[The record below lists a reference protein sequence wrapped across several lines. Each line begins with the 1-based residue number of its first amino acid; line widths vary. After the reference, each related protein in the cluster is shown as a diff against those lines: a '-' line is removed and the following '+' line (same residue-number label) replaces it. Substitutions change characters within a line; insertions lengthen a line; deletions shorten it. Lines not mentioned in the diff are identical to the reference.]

1 VENQLTDAQILRSEI
16 MLHLSWD
23 DIDARL
29 RKLSL
34 DKVPVWG
41 IPRGGSIVAG
51 LAMRYGAIPV
61 IDPREASIAIDDII
75 DSGATREKV
84 LNEHNL
90 KTLALVDKGV
100 EGIAEWVHFPWEEP
114 PAQDIASSVLRC
126 LQYLGEDPLRDGLRD
141 TPRRVVASWKE
152 LYAGYQVDLPKL
164 LRWFDDPTD
173 EMIISKDIQFYSM
186 CEHHMLPFFGRASIG
201 YIPNGKVIGISKL
214 SRIVETYARRLQ
226 TQERL
231 TYQIGQ
237 SLENMVGGVA
247 VHITA
252 QHFCMMSR
260 GVNQQHS
267 EMVTNYLTGLFRTV
281 PEARNEFLM
290 AVAK

>member
-1 VENQLTDAQILRSEI
+1 
-16 MLHLSWD
+16 MLCLSWED
-23 DIDARL
+23 VDARL

-34 DKVPVWG
+34 DKVAVWG

-61 IDPREASIAIDDII
+61 IDPKEASIALDDII
-75 DSGATREKV
+75 DSGATREYI
-84 LNEHNL
+84 LGQHSL

-100 EGIAEWVHFPWEEP
+100 EGIDDWVHFPWEESP
-114 PAQDIASSVLRC
+114 EQDIASSVLRC
-126 LQYLGEDPLRDGLRD
+126 LQYLGEDASRDGLRD

-152 LYAGYQVDLPKL
+152 LYGGYDVDLSKT

-173 EMIISKDIQFYSM
+173 EMIVSKDIQFYST
-186 CEHHMLPFFGRASIG
+186 CEHHMLPFFGRAAVG
-201 YIPNGKVIGISKL
+201 YIPSGKVIGISKL

-231 TYQIGQ
+231 THQIGQ
-237 SLENMVGGVA
+237 ALEGMVAGVA

-267 EMVTNYLTGLFRTV
+267 EMITNYLTGPFRDK

>member
-1 VENQLTDAQILRSEI
+1 

-23 DIDARL
+23 DVDIRL
-29 RKLSL
+29 QKLPVS
-34 DKVPVWG
+34 KIKVWG
-41 IPRGGSIVAG
+41 IPRGGSVVAG
-51 LAMRYGAIPV
+51 LAQRYGAIPV
-61 IDPREASIAIDDII
+61 LTPHEASVAIDDIK
-75 DSGATREKV
+75 DSGATSQRIREKYD
-84 LNEHNL
+84 LQTIPL
-90 KTLALVDKGV
+90 IDKAQ
-100 EGIAEWVHFPWEEP
+100 EQISDWVHFPWEESP
-114 PAQDIASSVLRC
+114 EQDITASVLRC
-126 LQYLGEDPLRDGLRD
+126 LQYLGEDPLRDGLHD
-141 TPRRVVASWKE
+141 TPNRVVASWNQI
-152 LYAGYQVDLPKL
+152 YGGYNVDLNAM

-186 CEHHMLPFFGRASIG
+186 CEHHMLPFFGRATVG

-231 TYQIGQ
+231 THQVGQ
-237 SLENMVGGVA
+237 ALEGMVEGVA

-252 QHFCMMSR
+252 QHFCMMAR

-267 EMVTNYLTGLFRTV
+267 EMVTNYLTGPFRDR

-290 AVAK
+290 AVAKC

>member
-1 VENQLTDAQILRSEI
+1 
-16 MLHLSWD
+16 MLYLSWD
-23 DIDARL
+23 DIDDRL
-29 RKLSL
+29 RQLSL
-34 DKVPVWG
+34 DKVAVWG

-51 LAMRYGAIPV
+51 LAQRYGAIPV
-61 IDPREASIAIDDII
+61 LDPREASIALDDII
-75 DSGATREKV
+75 DSGATRDRTREQ
-84 LNEHNL
+84 HNL
-90 KTLALVDKGV
+90 ETLALVDKAA
-100 EGIAEWVHFPWEEP
+100 EGINDWVHFPWEEP
-114 PAQDIASSVLRC
+114 PEQDIASSVLRC
-126 LQYLGEDPLRDGLRD
+126 LQYLGEDPSRDGLRD
-141 TPRRVVASWKE
+141 TPRRVVASWRE
-152 LYAGYQVDLPKL
+152 LYGGYDVDLSNV
-164 LRWFDDPTD
+164 LRWFDDSTD

-186 CEHHMLPFFGRASIG
+186 CEHHMLPFFGRAAVG

-231 TYQIGQ
+231 TYQVGQ
-237 SLENMVGGVA
+237 ALQDMVDGVA

-267 EMVTNYLTGLFRTV
+267 EMVTNYLTGPFRDK

>member
-1 VENQLTDAQILRSEI
+1 
-16 MLHLSWD
+16 MLYLSWN
-23 DIDARL
+23 DIDKRL
-29 RKLSL
+29 RQLPL
-34 DKVPVWG
+34 DKVAVWG

-51 LAMRYGAIPV
+51 LAQRYGAIPV
-61 IDPREASIAIDDII
+61 LEPGEASIALDDII
-75 DSGATREKV
+75 DSGATRDRM
-84 LNEHNL
+84 LSQYNL
-90 KTLALVDKGV
+90 DTLALVDKAA
-100 EGIAEWVHFPWEEP
+100 EGIGDWVHFPWEEP
-114 PAQDIASSVLRC
+114 PEQDIASSVLRC
-126 LQYLGEDPLRDGLRD
+126 LQYLGEDPSRDGLRD
-141 TPRRVVASWKE
+141 TPRRVVASWSQ
-152 LYAGYQVDLPKL
+152 LYGGYAVDLSGV

-186 CEHHMLPFFGRASIG
+186 CEHHMLPFFGRAAVG
-201 YIPNGKVIGISKL
+201 YIPDGKVIGISKL

-231 TYQIGQ
+231 THQVGRA
-237 SLENMVGGVA
+237 LEGMVKGVA

-252 QHFCMMSR
+252 QHFCMMAR

-267 EMVTNYLTGLFRTV
+267 EMVTNYLTGVFRDS